1 MESMIAD
8 EQLKEDLERIR
19 SRLLD
24 LSSRNQLLNYSHP
37 RASSLRIVDEV
48 PALVLERLVADGEFR
63 FAALK
68 SPDAPTPSSLKRDG
82 RRAGLGVPSAAR
94 AQRAGDVPSIESDD
108 PKLQSQSDA
117 ERREATRAA
126 RVHREQELQ
135 ALAQRLGVDPSYD
148 LQAVA
153 NSDAKEHADRQL
165 QTLLSAEELESRLQN
180 LRSIAVTAIQ
190 ESGANMLHL
199 LFGFVE
205 WTDVPGGKARMAPLV
220 LHPVTLSRLEL
231 DASTH
236 TYPYTVAGSGED
248 WSTNVTLQEKCRK
261 DFSFVLP
268 DIDPEENL
276 ETYFSRIESIL
287 KSAPAGWRVRRQLT
301 LGLVSF
307 GKILMWRDLDPATWP
322 EDSPLLDKP
331 LLREVLGTLAEGDDE
346 DGTGEMRTGEYN
358 IDKLP
363 REFGPVPPIVVPADS
378 SQHSVLVD
386 VQRGHNLVVQGPP
399 GTGKS
404 QTITNIIADAIASH
418 KKVLFVAEK
427 KAALEVVSRRLR
439 DAGLGPFCLPLH
451 SHTSNK
457 REFLD
462 GLKERIDLAELGNS
476 DAEMGTVEHLLSETR
491 AELTGHTD
499 RLHAPFGSLGDTAF
513 SIFWRSRR
521 LAAEMPS
528 EAIVALRDASIPN
541 AAAISPTEA
550 ARQRA
555 ALTAFAAAHSAVAV
569 DSRPGYAHPW
579 HGVSRDNLRF
589 DDSEALV
596 ALAREAHVAL
606 ANADRARQSL
616 QAATDGVAW
625 PESSET
631 LEPLLSRCCQLAPP
645 PHSVRG
651 ALIEA
656 IHCSAGAA
664 STRSAVQA
672 AELARQAW
680 SNLPEPWRAPGAVT
694 EPVAADYAERIHQA
708 TLAFGDSC
716 TVARLSPF
724 VATLSMALQQLSA
737 TEALVVSLAAEL
749 GVTTPFS
756 VGPAIRFIELV
767 LAAEQLPEGALTL
780 RSSGL
785 TVPGAAERVAELAA
799 RASALIAAS
808 EQLDVHFTPQLR
820 PPFDVLR
827 EMATGLVGAPRF
839 LPSLFSSSYRRAVVQ
854 YRQMT
859 GGRQSDRATMTL
871 EVNALVRHVGE
882 LDAFANERELAML
895 FGPSANGMR
904 SPFASAVALL
914 KWTKGATTAFRGAGE
929 LGRAVHDAVW
939 SVNGLAW
946 SEVGARAV
954 GSRAAV
960 ESATALHRSVREVA
974 AMTTAEGGEL
984 DLLPFGAVREKLGR
998 WHTVAV
1004 KVMEVARH
1012 AGAPGARSLEELR
1025 GSLEKLRQAWAAE
1038 SALAPHTETFGKLG
1052 IRTPTSD
1059 MTTCSDVLA
1068 EVRGALTYLAQLDGA
1083 GVSPQILLWLARG
1096 DQAENVASLQRN
1108 VAALR
1113 TALAD
1118 ATAKEGHFFT
1128 TGAVDLKRWY
1138 EIPPANAALTR
1149 RAARLERAILASGSL
1164 ARYVT
1169 LLRERAAVMAGPL
1182 PVACGLLESDTMQ
1195 AEHLAKTYD
1204 YVLARSLATLVLRER
1219 PELDRFS
1226 GDLHEKR
1233 RTEFASLDERFITL
1247 TQRIV
1252 AQRANEAPRIKGV
1265 SYGPVKDLTEQSLI
1279 EREIEKAR
1287 RHIPIREMFKRAGN
1301 AIQSLKPCIMMGPQ
1315 AVAQYLPPG
1324 LFQFDLV
1331 VMDEASQMRPED
1343 ALGAIVRGSQVVVVG
1358 DPKQLG
1364 PSNFFASQGDDDEE
1378 LDEAAAALA
1387 AEAAEQEV
1395 PRGASVLERSESI
1408 LLAATRRY
1416 PTRMLRW
1423 HYRSKYPELIAFSN
1437 QEFYSNE
1444 LVLFPHPGSERAG
1457 DGINFRPVDSALYSA
1472 STNLKEAQDVLE
1484 AVRKH
1489 AAECP
1494 ERTLLVV
1501 TMNQRQRELI
1511 DTMIQGAE
1519 KDDAT
1524 LAAFRARHE
1533 GTLEPFSVKNLE
1545 NVQGDER
1552 DTIYVSVTYGPDAR
1566 GIVNQRFGPV
1576 NMVGGERRLN
1586 VLFTRAKYRLDVFCS
1601 FDPTLLRVTDASPR
1615 GLCVLR
1621 DYLRFAKEKTLAT
1634 GRFTAKEPDSDFEI
1648 EVARA
1653 LRGHG
1658 LEVHPQVGVAGYFLD
1673 LAVVDPKRPGSYILA
1688 VECDGAT
1695 YHSAKSARDRDR
1707 LRQGVLE
1714 GLGWNVHRIWSTDWF
1729 RDPRSETLKT
1739 VRRVEQLVER
1749 LVRSNQIVRNDV
1761 TLADEVRA
1769 SEPPK
1774 RPSGFPERAANG

>member
-1 MESMIAD
+1 MTTD

-24 LSSRNQLLNYSHP
+24 LSSRNPLLNYSHP

-68 SPDAPTPSSLKRDG
+68 SPDAPASPKKDS
-82 RRAGLGVPSAAR
+82 RRTGLGFSSATRAR
-94 AQRAGDVPSIESDD
+94 LDDDAPSIESDD
-108 PKLQSQSDA
+108 PKLQSQSDV

-126 RVHREQELQ
+126 RVHREQQLQ
-135 ALAQRLGVDPSYD
+135 ALAQKLGVDPSYD
-148 LQAVA
+148 LRAAA

-165 QTLLSAEELESRLQN
+165 QTLLGAEELEARLQK
-180 LRSIAVTAIQ
+180 LRSTAVTGIQ

-220 LHPVTLSRLEL
+220 LLPVTLSRLEL
-231 DASTH
+231 DVSTH
-236 TYPYTVAGSGED
+236 TYPYTVVASGED

-261 DFSFVLP
+261 DFGFVVP
-268 DIDPEENL
+268 DIDAEENL
-276 ETYFSRIESIL
+276 EAYFSRVEAIL
-287 KSAPAGWRVRRQLT
+287 KSATAGWRVRRQLT

-322 EDSPLLDKP
+322 EDSPLMGNS

-346 DGTGEMRTGEYN
+346 DGTGGMRSGEYN

-404 QTITNIIADAIASH
+404 QTITNIIADAIAAR

-462 GLKERIDLAELGNS
+462 GLKERIDIAGLGNS
-476 DAEMGTVEHLLSETR
+476 AADVASVENLLTETR
-491 AELTGHTD
+491 TELTGHVD
-499 RLHAPFGSLGDTAF
+499 RLHAAFGSLGDTAF
-513 SIFWRSRR
+513 SILWRSRR
-521 LAAEMPS
+521 LATEMPS
-528 EAIVALRDASIPN
+528 EAIVKLRDASILN
-541 AAAISPTEA
+541 AGAISPSEA

-555 ALTAFAAAHSAVAV
+555 ALTAFAAAHAAVAV
-569 DSRPGYAHPW
+569 DIRPGYAHPW
-579 HGVSRDNLRF
+579 HGVSREDLRF
-589 DDSEALV
+589 DDAEALL

-606 ANADRARQSL
+606 TNAERARQLL
-616 QAATDGVAW
+616 QAVTGGIAW

-631 LEPLLSRCCQLAPP
+631 LEPLLSRCGQLVPP
-645 PHSVRG
+645 PDSVRG

-656 IHCSAGAA
+656 IHCSAGATLTLSAIQA
-664 STRSAVQA
+664 S
-672 AELARQAW
+672 ELAREAW
-680 SNLPEPWRAPGAVT
+680 SSVPEPWRSPGAVT
-694 EPVAADYAERIHQA
+694 EPLVADYAERIHQA
-708 TLAFGDSC
+708 ALAFGDAC
-716 TVARLSPF
+716 TIARLGPV
-724 VATLSMALQQLSA
+724 VATLTRTLQQLSA
-737 TEALVVSLAAEL
+737 TEGLVVSLAAEL
-749 GVTTPFS
+749 GITTPFS
-756 VGPAIRFIELV
+756 ILPAIRLIELV

-780 RSSGL
+780 RSPGL
-785 TVPGAAERVAELAA
+785 TVSGAAERLTELAA
-799 RASALIAAS
+799 RASALVAAS
-808 EQLDVHFTPQLR
+808 EQLDVHFAPQLR
-820 PPFDVLR
+820 PSLAVLR
-827 EMATGLVGAPRF
+827 EMAAGLVGGPRF
-839 LPSLFSSSYRRAVVQ
+839 LPNLFSSSYRRAVLQ

-871 EVNALVRHVGE
+871 EVNALIRYVGDLE
-882 LDAFANERELAML
+882 AFSNDQELARL
-895 FGPSANGMR
+895 LGPSANGLR
-904 SPFASAVALL
+904 SPFTNATALL
-914 KWTKGATTAFRGAGE
+914 KWVKGATAAFRGTGD
-929 LGRAVHDAVW
+929 LGRALADAVW
-939 SVNGLAW
+939 SASEVAW
-946 SEVGARAV
+946 SEAGARAV
-954 GSRAAV
+954 GNRVAM
-960 ESATALHRSVREVA
+960 ESAAALHQSLREVA
-974 AMTTAEGGEL
+974 SMTAAESGEW
-984 DLLPFGAVREKLGR
+984 DLLPFGAMREKLGR
-998 WHTVAV
+998 CHTVAV
-1004 KVMEVARH
+1004 EVTEVARH
-1012 AGAPGARSLEELR
+1012 AGAHGDRSLEELR

-1052 IRTPTSD
+1052 IQLPTSSVS
-1059 MTTCSDVLA
+1059 TWPNVLA
-1068 EVRGALTYLAQLDGA
+1068 EVRGALRYLSQLDGV
-1083 GVSPQILLWLARG
+1083 GFSPQIVLWLARG
-1096 DQAENVASLQRN
+1096 DQARNVASLQREG
-1108 VAALR
+1108 AALQ
-1113 TALAD
+1113 TALAE
-1118 ATAKEGHFFT
+1118 ANGKEKRFFA
-1128 TGAVDLKRWY
+1128 TGAVDLKRWH
-1138 EIPPANAALTR
+1138 EIPPGNAALTR
-1149 RAARLERAILASGSL
+1149 RAARLERAILAGGSL

-1169 LLRERAAVMAGPL
+1169 LLRERAGVIAGPL
-1182 PVACGLLESDTMQ
+1182 PVACDLLESAVVQ
-1195 AEHLAKTYD
+1195 GEHLAKTYD

-1226 GDLHEKR
+1226 GDVHEKR
-1233 RTEFASLDERFITL
+1233 RTAFASLDERLIAL

-1279 EREIEKAR
+1279 EREIEKTR

-1301 AIQSLKPCIMMGPQ
+1301 AIQALKPCIMMGPQ

-1324 LFQFDLV
+1324 LFHFDLV

-1364 PSNFFASQGDDDEE
+1364 PSNFFTSQSDDDEE
-1378 LDEAAAALA
+1378 LDEVAAALA
-1387 AEAAEQEV
+1387 AEAAAQEV

-1437 QEFYSNE
+1437 QEFYGNE
-1444 LVLFPHPGSERAG
+1444 LVLFPHPGSERPG
-1457 DGINFRPVDSALYSA
+1457 DGVNFRAVDGALYSA
-1472 STNLKEAQDVLE
+1472 STNYKEAQNVLE
-1484 AVRKH
+1484 AVRRH

-1511 DTMIQGAE
+1511 DMMIQGAE
-1519 KDDAT
+1519 KDDAE

-1566 GIVNQRFGPV
+1566 GTVNQRFGPI
-1576 NMVGGERRLN
+1576 NTVGGERRLN
-1586 VLFTRAKYRLDVFCS
+1586 VLFTRAKYRIDVFCS

-1621 DYLRFAKEKTLAT
+1621 DYLRFAKERKLAT

-1673 LAVVDPKRPGSYILA
+1673 LAVVDPKRPGSYVLA

-1707 LRQGVLE
+1707 LRQGILE

-1729 RDPRSETLKT
+1729 RDPHGETRKA
-1739 VRRVEQLVER
+1739 VRRVEQLLER
-1749 LVRSNQIVRNDV
+1749 LVGANQIVRNDV
-1761 TLADEVRA
+1761 ALAAENRE
-1769 SEPPK
+1769 SEPPPK
-1774 RPSGFPERAANG
+1774 RPSGFPGRAANG